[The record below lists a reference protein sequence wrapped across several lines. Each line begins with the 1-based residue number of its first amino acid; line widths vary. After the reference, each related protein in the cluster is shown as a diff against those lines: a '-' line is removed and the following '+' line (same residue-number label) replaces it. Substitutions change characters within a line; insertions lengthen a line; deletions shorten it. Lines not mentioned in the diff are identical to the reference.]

1 MSSRNKQ
8 KSINMVIQ
16 KINFKRQKEIFDP
29 KVFNTSV
36 TVAGLG
42 NIGSQTGIALAR
54 LGIREFYLFDQDIV
68 EEHNLSSQGYSIR
81 DLKKLKTASLEQIIK
96 EINDKVFTSIAGNQ
110 KFNGDYCFSQVLII
124 AVDSMKERK
133 RICQNLKKSET
144 KPKFII
150 DGRMGGAQLE
160 IYSCQTLEEWE
171 STFVDNPSRDP
182 CGARYICYISM
193 IIGALIAN
201 QVKRYLKGESY
212 KKEIIFNINT
222 LQLI

>member
-1 MSSRNKQ
+1 M
-8 KSINMVIQ
+8 
-16 KINFKRQKEIFDP
+16 
-29 KVFNTSV
+29 
-36 TVAGLG
+36 
-42 NIGSQTGIALAR
+42 
-54 LGIREFYLFDQDIV
+54 
-68 EEHNLSSQGYSIR
+68 R
-81 DLKKLKTASLEQIIK
+81 DLAVLKTFSLVRIIK
-96 EINDKVFTSIAGNQ
+96 DINDLVFVSTDVDR
-110 KFNGDYCFSQVLII
+110 KFDGDFCFSKILIV

-160 IYSCQTLEEWE
+160 IYSCLTLEEWE

-201 QVKRYLKGESY
+201 QVKRYLKGEPY
-212 KKEIIFNINT
+212 KKEIMFNINT